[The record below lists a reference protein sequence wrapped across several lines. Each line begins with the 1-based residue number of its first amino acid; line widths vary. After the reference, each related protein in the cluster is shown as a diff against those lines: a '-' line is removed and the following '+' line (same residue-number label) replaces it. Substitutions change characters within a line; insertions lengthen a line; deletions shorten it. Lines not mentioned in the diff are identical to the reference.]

1 MPPNT
6 KNPSFNLNTNSFPR
20 NAKNYT
26 ETIITQSQNH
36 NHNPSFI
43 NRAKHT
49 SANPKS
55 QIPNIR
61 EGGKSQ
67 ICKSTFETK
76 LTHAQA
82 ISLFIS

>member
-1 MPPNT
+1 MPIYLDTKSMPPNT

-26 ETIITQSQNH
+26 ETIITQNQNH

-61 EGGKSQ
+61 EKRGGNPKYVSQ
-67 ICKSTFETK
+67 RLK
-76 LTHAQA
+76 QN
-82 ISLFIS
+82 